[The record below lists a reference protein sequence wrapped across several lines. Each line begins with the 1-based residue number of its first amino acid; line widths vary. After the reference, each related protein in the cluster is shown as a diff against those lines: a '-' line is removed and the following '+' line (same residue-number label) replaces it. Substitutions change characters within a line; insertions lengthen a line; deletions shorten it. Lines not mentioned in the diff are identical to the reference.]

1 MNNPID
7 IKDWEDSLP
16 EKLRSSPLWKSDYYR
31 LAMYLS
37 DLVCEDCSILQKDY
51 RSREFVSQLTR
62 SVGSICANIEEA
74 YGRGI
79 GTPDYIHIMRIAL
92 GEAREAQGWYFRSRH
107 AFQPTLVEYRVEI
120 LNQIIALLVNA
131 ISRHKKALGR

>member
-37 DLVCEDCSILQKDY
+37 DLVWEDCSILQKDY

-79 GTPDYIHIMRIAL
+79 GTPDYIRIMRIAL

>member
-37 DLVCEDCSILQKDY
+37 DLVWEDCSILQKDY